1 MDAGTQN
8 EVLSAA
14 LRYAELGLYVLPVR
28 PGRKE
33 PDTPHGCKDASRDS
47 AQISAWFENR
57 PDRNIGI
64 ALKPSELLCVDIDL
78 HGKNGFATLEQ
89 VEAKFGKVDA
99 GWIQC
104 TPSGGEHRLF
114 RNPGSTDFKGKFFG
128 DESDG
133 IDIKS
138 DGYIVAYPS
147 RRDDCGGGMYEWSAD
162 GDPMDGAELSSVP
175 GWLIQGF
182 SKPKAAQIQRVEGD
196 FAGAVLDWQWAEI
209 KSAIKSIPAI
219 TRETW
224 LHVGFALHSTGRPDA
239 RAVWDEWSKSCP
251 EKYDDEG
258 QEHAWRSFKQRG
270 WDGIGYRSIFKK
282 AQESGWQGIS
292 AAEAE
297 AFKGAPSSSGAPTQV
312 REGKQTKFKT
322 FDELLTDA
330 KNLRWVIKHYLPADS
345 IGVLYGASGS
355 GKSWIAIDMA
365 LHIACGLPW
374 CGNKTRQGKVL
385 YVAAEGAA
393 AMAYRIKGWLQ
404 GHPAVTDAEQ
414 LIRQNV
420 RFFTGVANLS
430 ETNPVK
436 TAAATAEEIKN
447 RLTEESHQP
456 DLVIIDTLSQTM
468 TGDENA
474 ASDVSLFMNNI
485 AMHLREPFKACV
497 VVVHHAGK
505 GNSTTPRGSSAIQAN
520 TSFLYC
526 VTREGKDMACTLSCA
541 HMKDSIPASDV
552 VFGWQSQVI
561 GRDEDGDDITSVYLV
576 PAGGIDPKGNLG
588 HDVPPWRQTQPKPA
602 LVDTHVEKLLEVVKS
617 IAQAG
622 DGAAAPAREVRDE
635 LRKQGLEKMQISRA
649 IDKAVKAGKIE
660 KADGDLLKF
669 PASENKETGEIPF

>member
-1 MDAGTQN
+1 MLQQQTN
-8 EVLSAA
+8 EVLASA
-14 LRYAELGLYVLPVR
+14 LRYAEMGLFVLPVK
-28 PGRKE
+28 PGTKE
-33 PDTPHGCKDASRDS
+33 PDTPHGVHDASCDPV
-47 AQISAWFENR
+47 QIHRWLDDR

-64 ALKPSELLCVDIDL
+64 ALKPSGLLCVDIDM
-78 HGKNGFATLEQ
+78 HRKKDGTIVNGFATLEQ

-128 DESDG
+128 GEDDG

-147 RRDDCGGGMYEWSAD
+147 WRQDCSGKQYEWSSD
-162 GDPMDGAELSSVP
+162 CDPMDGAELSSVP

-330 KNLRWVIKHYLPADS
+330 KNLRWVIKHYLPADT

-365 LHIACGLPW
+365 MHVATGIPW
-374 CGNKTRQGKVL
+374 YGNKVRQGKVL
-385 YVAAEGAA
+385 YIAAEGAA
-393 AMAYRIKGWLQ
+393 AMAYRIRGWLQ
-404 GHPAVTDAEQ
+404 GHPNVRNAEQ
-414 LIRQNV
+414 LVRQNV

-436 TAAATAEEIKN
+436 TAAVTAEEIKN
-447 RLTEESHQP
+447 RLTEENHQP
-456 DLVIIDTLSQTM
+456 DLVIVDTLSQTM

-474 ASDVSLFMNNI
+474 ASDVAAFMNNI

-505 GNSTTPRGSSAIQAN
+505 SNSTTPRGSSAIQAN
-520 TSFLYC
+520 TSFLFS
-526 VTREGKDMACTLSCA
+526 VSREGKDMSCQLSCV
-541 HMKDSIPASDV
+541 HMKDSMPAADIS
-552 VFGWQSQVI
+552 FGWKKEVVGS
-561 GRDEDGDDITSVYLV
+561 DEDGEDITSVYLV
-576 PAGGIDPKGNLG
+576 QSGGIDSKG
-588 HDVPPWRQTQPKPA
+588 
-602 LVDTHVEKLLEVVKS
+602 S
-617 IAQAG
+617 MSAQAVPWSPEAKF
-622 DGAAAPAREVRDE
+622 AAAV
-635 LRKQGLEKMQISRA
+635 SRLC
-649 IDKAVKAGKIE
+649 DKSGGSAV
-660 KADGDLLKF
+660 
-669 PASENKETGEIPF
+669 ASEVYQDFAQEIKAAVPNDRRVYRARDAAVRAGLVLYDSKSRLFSMPEPEEIEPPF